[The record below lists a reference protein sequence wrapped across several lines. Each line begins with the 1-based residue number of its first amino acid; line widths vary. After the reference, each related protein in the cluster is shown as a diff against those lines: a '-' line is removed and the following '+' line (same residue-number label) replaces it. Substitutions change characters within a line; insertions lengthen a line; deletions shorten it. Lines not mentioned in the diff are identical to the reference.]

1 MAASKK
7 AIENASRLRYI
18 RALERFHKS
27 IVSYFLNT
35 PELTQKGFQKKIDN
49 ALKLLNRVDEIALYK
64 GELQDLQK
72 LVKKMISYKD
82 SEEDIESIKEELLYS
97 SNQLDKSKNARRY
110 KKDKH
115 TNSKYDEWDN

>member
-7 AIENASRLRYI
+7 AIDNANRLRYI

-27 IVSYFLNT
+27 VVSYLSNN
-35 PELTQKGFQKKIDN
+35 PEVTKERYDKKIDN
-49 ALKLLNRVDEIALYK
+49 ALKLYNRVDEVPLYK

-72 LVKKMISYKD
+72 LVKKMIDYKE
-82 SEEDIESIKEELLYS
+82 SQEEIQKIQDDLLYS

-110 KKDKH
+110 KKEKH
-115 TNSKYDEWDN
+115 SKSKFEEWE